1 MCDLAR
7 QQANLNASDVEAV
20 SGFVIW
26 PKMRGRNIFPMCCFC
41 NTGSS
46 MASMSGDYGEGEEG
60 RQSGVVD
67 TTSESTTVSYIN
79 FSVPFGYSQVLIAR
93 AASRRSIAPSGF
105 AATRCYSLPAEPND
119 VAVLGGGITGLATA
133 HYLAQSNPNR
143 KVTIY
148 ESSPR
153 LGGWLHT
160 EKVEIDDGHIL
171 FEKGP
176 RTLRPAGNGALTA
189 RLVNQL
195 GLEDDTIFTL
205 KTAPA
210 ATNRY
215 IYYPDHIVRVPAPD
229 PQKGF
234 VANASALIYALT
246 SEPAFKGI
254 VSRVLLEPSVSARD
268 PSVTDESVGDFF
280 VRRIGRRLVDQV
292 MSAVVHGIYAGDI
305 YQLSMKSLFPS
316 IWRLEEEHG
325 SVLAGLVHNMA
336 EGAKIPAKEVD
347 FINAMKQPYPFSSDF
362 RKNFRRSN
370 VFTFRHGLQQLVDKL
385 EETLKQQSNVTF
397 QLDQDIT
404 DIKNTEHNVELEAR
418 SSTRQSLSKHK
429 HTHVISTLSP
439 DTTSR
444 VATSMNR
451 DFLNLPVCPTPTV
464 MTVNLYYR
472 TPNLNPPGF
481 GYLIP
486 LDIPIDQN
494 PERALGV
501 TFDTAYSASTPGD
514 KDFVGPMQ
522 DTVSNRGTK
531 LTVMLGGHFWNGWS
545 SYPTKEEGLQ
555 MAESVV
561 GRHLGITEKPA
572 AHSVNLNYNCI
583 PQYTVGFEDR
593 VKRFHDEL
601 SMRYSGRLRVA
612 GNWVRGVGVNDCIR
626 SAWEVARELDTSD
639 LTGLEW
645 LVKPKNWVSVKSL
658 LFQSESHIHK
668 DGQKTKPLTQRF
680 RYIRGSNQGLLE
692 FYRNT
697 CDDFREDSYDTS
709 TIHSSLLSLR
719 QIQATI
725 GSLTQITLGHSHPI
739 VGTA

>member
-1 MCDLAR
+1 
-7 QQANLNASDVEAV
+7 
-20 SGFVIW
+20 
-26 PKMRGRNIFPMCCFC
+26 
-41 NTGSS
+41 
-46 MASMSGDYGEGEEG
+46 
-60 RQSGVVD
+60 
-67 TTSESTTVSYIN
+67 
-79 FSVPFGYSQVLIAR
+79 
-93 AASRRSIAPSGF
+93 
-105 AATRCYSLPAEPND
+105 
-119 VAVLGGGITGLATA
+119 
-133 HYLAQSNPNR
+133 
-143 KVTIY
+143 
-148 ESSPR
+148 
-153 LGGWLHT
+153 LHT

-195 GLEDDTIFTL
+195 GLEDDTIFTM

-210 ATNRY
+210 ATNRF

-229 PQKGF
+229 PAKSF
-234 VANASALIYALT
+234 IANMSALVYALT

-254 VSRVLLEPSVSARD
+254 LSRVLLEPSVHARD
-268 PSVTDESVGDFF
+268 SSVTDESVGDFF

-325 SVLAGLVHNMA
+325 SILAGLVHNMA
-336 EGAKIPAKEVD
+336 EGAKVPANEID

-385 EETLKQQSNVTF
+385 EESLKKQSNVIF
-397 QLDQDIT
+397 QLNQEIT
-404 DIKNTEHNVELEAR
+404 DIKNTEHNVELV
-418 SSTRQSLSKHK
+418 SKHLTTKSLSNHK

-439 DTTSR
+439 DTTSK
-444 VATSMNR
+444 VASSMNR
-451 DFLNLPVCPTPTV
+451 DFLTLPVCPTPTV

-472 TPNLNPPGF
+472 TPDLNPPGF

-486 LDIPIDQN
+486 LGIPIDQN
-494 PERALGV
+494 PERALGI
-501 TFDTAYSASTPGD
+501 TFDTAYSASTPED
-514 KDFVGPMQ
+514 KDFRGPMQ

-531 LTVMLGGHFWNGWS
+531 VTVMLGGHYWDGWTS
-545 SYPTKEEGLQ
+545 HPTNEEGLK
-555 MAESVV
+555 MAESVI
-561 GRHLGITEKPA
+561 GRHLGVTEKPA

-601 SMRYSGRLRVA
+601 QSRYSGRLRVA

-626 SAWEVARELDTSD
+626 SAWEVARELDTSN

-645 LVKPKNWVSVKSL
+645 IVKPKNWVSVKV
-658 LFQSESHIHK
+658 K
-668 DGQKTKPLTQRF
+668 
-680 RYIRGSNQGLLE
+680 RG
-692 FYRNT
+692 
-697 CDDFREDSYDTS
+697 
-709 TIHSSLLSLR
+709 
-719 QIQATI
+719 
-725 GSLTQITLGHSHPI
+725 
-739 VGTA
+739 

>member
-1 MCDLAR
+1 MWR
-7 QQANLNASDVEAV
+7 HGLNKIV
-20 SGFVIW
+20 
-26 PKMRGRNIFPMCCFC
+26 
-41 NTGSS
+41 
-46 MASMSGDYGEGEEG
+46 
-60 RQSGVVD
+60 
-67 TTSESTTVSYIN
+67 
-79 FSVPFGYSQVLIAR
+79 R
-93 AASRRSIAPSGF
+93 ATSRRSIAPSGF
-105 AATRCYSLPAEPND
+105 AAIRCYSLPAEPND
-119 VAVLGGGITGLATA
+119 IAVLGGGITGLATA
-133 HYLAQSNPNR
+133 HYLARSNPNR
-143 KVTIY
+143 KITIY

-205 KTAPA
+205 KSAPA

-325 SVLAGLVHNMA
+325 SILAGLVHNMA
-336 EGAKIPAKEVD
+336 EGAKIPAKEID

-370 VFTFRHGLQQLVDKL
+370 VFTFRHGIQQLVDKL
-385 EETLKQQSNVTF
+385 EESLKQQSNVTF
-397 QLDQDIT
+397 QLNQQIT
-404 DIKNTEHNVELEAR
+404 DIKNTEHNVELEAKH
-418 SSTRQSLSKHK
+418 STNQSLAKHK

-439 DTTSR
+439 DTTSQ
-444 VATSMNR
+444 VASSMNR

-501 TFDTAYSASTPGD
+501 TFDTAYSASTPSD

-601 SMRYSGRLRVA
+601 SIRYSGRLRVA

-645 LVKPKNWVSVKSL
+645 LVKPKNWVSVKV
-658 LFQSESHIHK
+658 K
-668 DGQKTKPLTQRF
+668 
-680 RYIRGSNQGLLE
+680 GS
-692 FYRNT
+692 
-697 CDDFREDSYDTS
+697 
-709 TIHSSLLSLR
+709 
-719 QIQATI
+719 
-725 GSLTQITLGHSHPI
+725 
-739 VGTA
+739 